1 MAKSPEFINFSIHQ
15 IYKVRTL
22 VSLVSCGNRSQ
33 NADFIKTASILTCIS
48 FLFARKWTRKFL
60 SIFFGE
66 NYENHLFEKFVFPLF
81 NFCSEPGFTFRART
95 TATINPAPT
104 GTGRLHQNQLH
115 KA

>member
-1 MAKSPEFINFSIHQ
+1 MKTLALTLCIK
-15 IYKVRTL
+15 RAL

-66 NYENHLFEKFVFPLF
+66 NYENHLFENQIDWLKLIDFV
-81 NFCSEPGFTFRART
+81 SKRS
-95 TATINPAPT
+95 
-104 GTGRLHQNQLH
+104 
-115 KA
+115 